1 MVNEDCARDLLQY
14 LDSCLEISSTGK
26 RVKPIKLKKV
36 LHEEPLSNYTSDD
49 IYNAAEYLVK
59 LGLVNLPITRSTA
72 LKGGARSYV
81 FTGISAK
88 GTEYLKVTRNPTTW
102 EQLKSHFVSVF
113 NAAMS
118 SISSFILQAGIE
130 LLK

>member
-36 LHEEPLSNYTSDD
+36 LHEEPLGNYTSDD

-59 LGLVNLPITRSTA
+59 LGLVNLPSRAAQHSRA
-72 LKGGARSYV
+72 EHVHMFLQV
-81 FTGISAK
+81 FRQK
-88 GTEYLKVTRNPTTW
+88 
-102 EQLKSHFVSVF
+102 
-113 NAAMS
+113 
-118 SISSFILQAGIE
+118 E
-130 LLK
+130 LNT

>member
-59 LGLVNLPITRSTA
+59 LGLVNLPIPRSTA

-88 GTEYLKVTRNPTTW
+88 VTRNPTTW
-102 EQLKSHFVSVF
+102 EKLKSHFPSVF
-113 NAAMS
+113 NAAIS

>member
-49 IYNAAEYLVK
+49 IYN
-59 LGLVNLPITRSTA
+59 GLVNLPITRSTA

-102 EQLKSHFVSVF
+102 EKLKSHFPSVF
-113 NAAMS
+113 NAAIS

>member
-36 LHEEPLSNYTSDD
+36 LHEEPLSNY
-49 IYNAAEYLVK
+49 
-59 LGLVNLPITRSTA
+59 
-72 LKGGARSYV
+72 
-81 FTGISAK
+81 
-88 GTEYLKVTRNPTTW
+88 NPTTW
-102 EQLKSHFVSVF
+102 EKLKSHFPSVF
-113 NAAMS
+113 NAAIS

>member
-1 MVNEDCARDLLQY
+1 MVNEDCARDLLQH

-59 LGLVNLPITRSTA
+59 LGLVNLPIPRSTA

-88 GTEYLKVTRNPTTW
+88 GTEYLKLTKNPTTW
-102 EQLKSHFVSVF
+102 EKLKSHFPSVF
-113 NAAMS
+113 NAAIS
-118 SISSFILQAGIE
+118 SISSFIIQAGME

>member
-36 LHEEPLSNYTSDD
+36 LHD

-59 LGLVNLPITRSTA
+59 LGLVNLPIPRSTA

-102 EQLKSHFVSVF
+102 EKLKSHFPSVF
-113 NAAMS
+113 NAAIS